1 MSELRKMTRM
11 GGDLRKIAKLLQG
24 KGRNGDTILAHINPD
39 EAALLRDY
47 GGAGT
52 TNPDTGLLEF
62 YDGEEV
68 DFSTGLPT
76 SPNVDFS
83 TGEPV
88 SPIESSETFYAPIVM
103 PDPLEGQIAA
113 PSSLSQPLNF
123 APYVTRTSESTP
135 FDSYRNTLDV
145 LNNIDN
151 PAARSFTGQTPGGMY
166 TLPGEAGT
174 EPVAEKGLLSEIG
187 KGLSKDDKLRL
198 GLGLAGGVQTALTAR
213 KARQGAQEY
222 ANQIRALGQPY
233 AQRGQA
239 ELSAAQRGELSPVGQ
254 QQLDAMRAR
263 AAQAQA
269 QRGGVG
275 AAQAQRAEEEL
286 RQRLNAAREDFG
298 LKLTGIGDQY
308 TAKAI
313 QEGIRA
319 DQEIASLYSSYFGNL
334 MKMAAPTVIQTTQP
348 AKG

>member
-11 GGDLRKIAKLLQG
+11 GGDFRKIAKLLQG

-47 GGAGT
+47 GGSGDI
-52 TNPDTGLLEF
+52 NPETGLMEFEGGPDASTDEMYDTGYGF
-62 YDGEEV
+62 A
-68 DFSTGLPT
+68 
-76 SPNVDFS
+76 
-83 TGEPV
+83 PV
-88 SPIESSETFYAPIVM
+88 QDSREVM
-103 PDPLEGQIAA
+103 PNPLEGQTVA
-113 PSSLSQPLNF
+113 PSSLLQPLNF
-123 APYVTRTSESTP
+123 EPFVPRISESTP
-135 FDSYRNTLDV
+135 VDSYRNTLDV

-151 PAARSFTGQTPGGMY
+151 PAAPAYSRQAPGGMY

-174 EPVAEKGLLSEIG
+174 EPAAEKGLLSEIG

-222 ANQIRALGQPY
+222 ANQIRGLGQPY

-334 MKMAAPTVIQTTQP
+334 MKMATPTVIQATQP

>member
-47 GGAGT
+47 GGSGT
-52 TNPDTGLLEF
+52 INPDTGLLEF
-62 YDGEEV
+62 AGDET
-68 DFSTGLPT
+68 DPITGLPIPSEPLPVGETGGFEGGYDEVPPGLFEGAAYIPPPQPSMFADQYRNQAAT
-76 SPNVDFS
+76 SLIPDRIFS
-83 TGEPV
+83 TPTFA
-88 SPIESSETFYAPIVM
+88 ESQQ
-103 PDPLEGQIAA
+103 QIAQEPLRA
-113 PSSLSQPLNF
+113 AGSADKGFLSG
-123 APYVTRTSESTP
+123 V
-135 FDSYRNTLDV
+135 
-145 LNNIDN
+145 
-151 PAARSFTGQTPGGMY
+151 
-166 TLPGEAGT
+166 
-174 EPVAEKGLLSEIG
+174 
-187 KGLSKDDKLRL
+187 SKDDKLRL

-213 KARQGAQEY
+213 KARQGAQQY
-222 ANQIRALGQPY
+222 ANQFREMAAPY

-286 RQRLNAAREDFG
+286 RQRLNAAREDLG
-298 LKLTGIGDQY
+298 LKLVGIADERVAQ
-308 TAKAI
+308 AI
-313 QEGIRA
+313 KVGIQA
-319 DQEIASLYSSYFGNL
+319 DSEISQLYGNYFGNL
-334 MKMAAPTVIQTTQP
+334 MRMATPTLVQTNQP

>member
-24 KGRNGDTILAHINPD
+24 KGRNGDTILAHINPE

-47 GGAGT
+47 GGSRT

-62 YDGEEV
+62 YDGEEYG
-68 DFSTGLPT
+68 DAGYGLPMPPET
-76 SPNVDFS
+76 VNIPSQEIVSQVAIPEYQDAAYNLPMPPALPEREQFQPFS
-83 TGEPV
+83 REAFMPGPTPVEPV
-88 SPIESSETFYAPIVM
+88 SLGLSAKNIGLP
-103 PDPLEGQIAA
+103 
-113 PSSLSQPLNF
+113 LSQLAGGEG
-123 APYVTRTSESTP
+123 APP
-135 FDSYRNTLDV
+135 
-145 LNNIDN
+145 
-151 PAARSFTGQTPGGMY
+151 Q
-166 TLPGEAGT
+166 EAEEGF
-174 EPVAEKGLLSEIG
+174 LS
-187 KGLSKDDKLRL
+187 GLSKNDKLRL

-222 ANQIRALGQPY
+222 ANQIRGLGQPY

-319 DQEIASLYSSYFGNL
+319 DQEIACLYSSYFGNL
-334 MKMAAPTVIQTTQP
+334 MKMAAPTVIQATQP

>member
-1 MSELRKMTRM
+1 MTRM

-47 GGAGT
+47 GGSGT

-76 SPNVDFS
+76 SSV
-83 TGEPV
+83 
-88 SPIESSETFYAPIVM
+88 ESSETFSPPIVM
-103 PDPLEGQIAA
+103 PEETQGVFSQQAVPEVIVPTETFQPFTQEAFRPGLPPPTPEVQPYTGLRGSDVFPTTAGVRGVG
-113 PSSLSQPLNF
+113 PSAETTQDSGFLS
-123 APYVTRTSESTP
+123 
-135 FDSYRNTLDV
+135 
-145 LNNIDN
+145 
-151 PAARSFTGQTPGGMY
+151 
-166 TLPGEAGT
+166 
-174 EPVAEKGLLSEIG
+174 
-187 KGLSKDDKLRL
+187 GLSKNDKLRL

-334 MKMAAPTVIQTTQP
+334 MKMATPTVIQATQP

>member
-24 KGRNGDTILAHINPD
+24 KGRNGDTILAHINPE

-47 GGAGT
+47 GGSGT

-62 YDGEEV
+62 YAGEEYG
-68 DFSTGLPT
+68 DAGYGLPMPPDIPSDET
-76 SPNVDFS
+76 ISVSNQEIVPQLAGELAYGDAAYGLPMPPALPEREQFQPFS
-83 TGEPV
+83 REAFMPGPTPVEPV
-88 SPIESSETFYAPIVM
+88 SPGLSAKDIGL
-103 PDPLEGQIAA
+103 PLSQQARGAGA
-113 PSSLSQPLNF
+113 PSQETQEGFLS
-123 APYVTRTSESTP
+123 
-135 FDSYRNTLDV
+135 
-145 LNNIDN
+145 
-151 PAARSFTGQTPGGMY
+151 
-166 TLPGEAGT
+166 
-174 EPVAEKGLLSEIG
+174 
-187 KGLSKDDKLRL
+187 GLSKDDKLRL

-334 MKMAAPTVIQTTQP
+334 MKMAAPTVIQATQP

>member
-52 TNPDTGLLEF
+52 ANPDTGLLEF
-62 YDGEEV
+62 YNGDET
-68 DFSTGLPT
+68 DPITGLPT
-76 SPNVDFS
+76 PLEPLPVVETGGFEGGYAEVPPGLFEGSAYTPPPQPSMFADQYRNQAATSLIPDRIFS
-83 TGEPV
+83 TPTFA
-88 SPIESSETFYAPIVM
+88 ESQQ
-103 PDPLEGQIAA
+103 QIAQEPLRA
-113 PSSLSQPLNF
+113 AGSADKGFLSG
-123 APYVTRTSESTP
+123 V
-135 FDSYRNTLDV
+135 
-145 LNNIDN
+145 
-151 PAARSFTGQTPGGMY
+151 
-166 TLPGEAGT
+166 
-174 EPVAEKGLLSEIG
+174 
-187 KGLSKDDKLRL
+187 SKDDKLRL

-213 KARQGAQEY
+213 KARQGAQEA

-334 MKMAAPTVIQTTQP
+334 MKMAAPTVIQATQP

>member
-1 MSELRKMTRM
+1 MTRM

-47 GGAGT
+47 GGSGT
-52 TNPDTGLLEF
+52 INPDTGLLEF
-62 YDGEEV
+62 ASDET
-68 DFSTGLPT
+68 DPITGLPM
-76 SPNVDFS
+76 SSDL
-83 TGEPV
+83 
-88 SPIESSETFYAPIVM
+88 PIDQTDNDLSQELKTVM
-103 PDPLEGQIAA
+103 PNPLEGQTVA

-123 APYVTRTSESTP
+123 EPFVPRISESTP
-135 FDSYRNTLDV
+135 VDSYRNTLDV

-151 PAARSFTGQTPGGMY
+151 PAASAYSRQAPGGMY

-174 EPVAEKGLLSEIG
+174 EPADAEGFLS
-187 KGLSKDDKLRL
+187 GLSKNDKLRL

-213 KARQGAQEY
+213 KARQGSQEY

-334 MKMAAPTVIQTTQP
+334 MKMAAPTVIQATQP

>member
-1 MSELRKMTRM
+1 MTRM

-24 KGRNGDTILAHINPD
+24 KGRNGDTILAHINPE

-62 YDGEEV
+62 YNGEEV

-76 SPNVDFS
+76 SSV
-83 TGEPV
+83 
-88 SPIESSETFYAPIVM
+88 ESSETFSPPIVM
-103 PDPLEGQIAA
+103 SEQAVVPQLAGDLAYGDAAYGLPMPPALPQREVFQPFSREAFMPGPTPVEQVSPGLSAKDIGLPLSQQARGAGA
-113 PSSLSQPLNF
+113 PSQEAEEGFLS
-123 APYVTRTSESTP
+123 
-135 FDSYRNTLDV
+135 
-145 LNNIDN
+145 
-151 PAARSFTGQTPGGMY
+151 
-166 TLPGEAGT
+166 
-174 EPVAEKGLLSEIG
+174 
-187 KGLSKDDKLRL
+187 GLSKNDKLRL

-213 KARQGAQEY
+213 KARQGAQEA

-334 MKMAAPTVIQTTQP
+334 MKMAAPTVIQATQP

>member
-24 KGRNGDTILAHINPD
+24 KGRNGDTILAHINPE
-39 EAALLRDY
+39 EAALLRNY

-62 YDGEEV
+62 YDGEEYG
-68 DFSTGLPT
+68 DAGYGLPMPPET
-76 SPNVDFS
+76 VNIPSQEIVSQVAIPEYQDAAYNLPMPPALPQREQFQPFS
-83 TGEPV
+83 REAFMPGPTPVEPV
-88 SPIESSETFYAPIVM
+88 SPGLSAKNI
-103 PDPLEGQIAA
+103 DLPLSQQARGAGA
-113 PSSLSQPLNF
+113 PSQEEEEGFLS
-123 APYVTRTSESTP
+123 
-135 FDSYRNTLDV
+135 
-145 LNNIDN
+145 
-151 PAARSFTGQTPGGMY
+151 
-166 TLPGEAGT
+166 
-174 EPVAEKGLLSEIG
+174 
-187 KGLSKDDKLRL
+187 GLSKNDKLRL

-213 KARQGAQEY
+213 KARQGAQEA

-319 DQEIASLYSSYFGNL
+319 DQEIASLYSNYFGNL
-334 MKMAAPTVIQTTQP
+334 MKMATPTVIQATQP

>member
-11 GGDLRKIAKLLQG
+11 GGDFRKIAKLLQG

-76 SPNVDFS
+76 SSV
-83 TGEPV
+83 
-88 SPIESSETFYAPIVM
+88 ESSETFSTPIVM
-103 PDPLEGQIAA
+103 PEETQGVFSQQASPEAIVPREIFQPFTQEAFRPGLPPPTPEVQPYTKLGARDIGLP
-113 PSSLSQPLNF
+113 LSQLAGGEG
-123 APYVTRTSESTP
+123 APP
-135 FDSYRNTLDV
+135 
-145 LNNIDN
+145 
-151 PAARSFTGQTPGGMY
+151 Q
-166 TLPGEAGT
+166 EAEEGF
-174 EPVAEKGLLSEIG
+174 LS
-187 KGLSKDDKLRL
+187 GLSKNDKLRL

-222 ANQIRALGQPY
+222 ANQIRGLGQPY

-319 DQEIASLYSSYFGNL
+319 DQEISSLYSSYFGNL
-334 MKMAAPTVIQTTQP
+334 MKMAAPTVIQATQP

>member
-11 GGDLRKIAKLLQG
+11 GGDFRKIAKLLQG

-62 YDGEEV
+62 YDGEEYGDAGYGLPMPPDLPSDQTISV
-68 DFSTGLPT
+68 PSQEIVSQVAAPEISPQIETFQPFTQEAFRPGLPSPTPEISPYTGLRGSDILPAT
-76 SPNVDFS
+76 AGVRGAGPSADA
-83 TGEPV
+83 TQE
-88 SPIESSETFYAPIVM
+88 
-103 PDPLEGQIAA
+103 EGF
-113 PSSLSQPLNF
+113 LS
-123 APYVTRTSESTP
+123 
-135 FDSYRNTLDV
+135 
-145 LNNIDN
+145 
-151 PAARSFTGQTPGGMY
+151 
-166 TLPGEAGT
+166 
-174 EPVAEKGLLSEIG
+174 
-187 KGLSKDDKLRL
+187 GLSKNDKLRL

-222 ANQIRALGQPY
+222 ANQIRSLGQPY

-263 AAQAQA
+263 AAQAQT

-275 AAQAQRAEEEL
+275 VAQAQRAEEEL

>member
-1 MSELRKMTRM
+1 MTRM

-47 GGAGT
+47 GGSGT
-52 TNPDTGLLEF
+52 INPDTGLLEF
-62 YDGEEV
+62 AGEEYE
-68 DFSTGLPT
+68 DAGYGLPMPPDIPSDET
-76 SPNVDFS
+76 ISVSNQEIVPQLAGDLAYGDAAYGLPMPPALPQREVFQPFS
-83 TGEPV
+83 R
-88 SPIESSETFYAPIVM
+88 ETFM
-103 PDPLEGQIAA
+103 PGLTSGAQVSSGLSAKDIGLPLSQQARGAGA
-113 PSSLSQPLNF
+113 PSQETQEGFLS
-123 APYVTRTSESTP
+123 
-135 FDSYRNTLDV
+135 
-145 LNNIDN
+145 
-151 PAARSFTGQTPGGMY
+151 
-166 TLPGEAGT
+166 
-174 EPVAEKGLLSEIG
+174 
-187 KGLSKDDKLRL
+187 GLSKDDKLRL

-222 ANQIRALGQPY
+222 ANQIRGLGQPY

-334 MKMAAPTVIQTTQP
+334 MKMATPTVIQTTQP

>member
-47 GGAGT
+47 GGSGT

-62 YDGEEV
+62 YSGEEYG
-68 DFSTGLPT
+68 DAGYGLPMPPDLPSDET
-76 SPNVDFS
+76 ISVSNQEIVPQLAGELAYGDAAYGLPMPPALPKREQFQPFS
-83 TGEPV
+83 REAFMPGPTPVEPV
-88 SPIESSETFYAPIVM
+88 SPGLSAKNI
-103 PDPLEGQIAA
+103 DLPLSQQARGAGA
-113 PSSLSQPLNF
+113 PSQETQEGFLS
-123 APYVTRTSESTP
+123 
-135 FDSYRNTLDV
+135 
-145 LNNIDN
+145 
-151 PAARSFTGQTPGGMY
+151 
-166 TLPGEAGT
+166 
-174 EPVAEKGLLSEIG
+174 
-187 KGLSKDDKLRL
+187 GLSKDDKLRL

-286 RQRLNAAREDFG
+286 RQRLNATREDFG

-319 DQEIASLYSSYFGNL
+319 DQEIASLYSNYFGNL
-334 MKMAAPTVIQTTQP
+334 MKMAAPTVIQATQP

>member
-1 MSELRKMTRM
+1 MTRM

-24 KGRNGDTILAHINPD
+24 KGRNGDTILAHINPE
-39 EAALLRDY
+39 EAALLRNY

-62 YDGEEV
+62 NDTII
-68 DFSTGLPT
+68 DRFTG
-76 SPNVDFS
+76 D
-83 TGEPV
+83 PV
-88 SPIESSETFYAPIVM
+88 SSKDSTTEFFVPIQIQPPAFNESYVPQVAIPESETTLYNQEIPAALGEGVSREQFEPFSRAAFMPGPRTDFRSSE
-103 PDPLEGQIAA
+103 PDTIAEA
-113 PSSLSQPLNF
+113 IGLGLS
-123 APYVTRTSESTP
+123 
-135 FDSYRNTLDV
+135 
-145 LNNIDN
+145 
-151 PAARSFTGQTPGGMY
+151 
-166 TLPGEAGT
+166 GEARGAGAPPQ
-174 EPVAEKGLLSEIG
+174 EEEEGFLS
-187 KGLSKDDKLRL
+187 GLSKNDKLRL

-213 KARQGAQEY
+213 KARQGAQEA

-334 MKMAAPTVIQTTQP
+334 MKMAAPTVIQATQP

>member
-76 SPNVDFS
+76 SSV
-83 TGEPV
+83 
-88 SPIESSETFYAPIVM
+88 ESSETFSPPIVM
-103 PDPLEGQIAA
+103 PEETQGVFSQQAVPEVIVPTETFQPFTQEAFRPGLPPPTPEISPYTGLRGSDILPATAGVRGAGPSADATQEEGF
-113 PSSLSQPLNF
+113 LS
-123 APYVTRTSESTP
+123 
-135 FDSYRNTLDV
+135 
-145 LNNIDN
+145 
-151 PAARSFTGQTPGGMY
+151 
-166 TLPGEAGT
+166 
-174 EPVAEKGLLSEIG
+174 
-187 KGLSKDDKLRL
+187 GLSKNDKLRL

-222 ANQIRALGQPY
+222 ANQIRSLGQPY

>member
-47 GGAGT
+47 GGSGDI
-52 TNPDTGLLEF
+52 NPETGLMEFEGGPDASTDEMYDTGYGF
-62 YDGEEV
+62 A
-68 DFSTGLPT
+68 
-76 SPNVDFS
+76 
-83 TGEPV
+83 PV
-88 SPIESSETFYAPIVM
+88 QDSREVM
-103 PDPLEGQIAA
+103 PNPLGDQPVA
-113 PSSLSQPLNF
+113 PSSLSQPLNL
-123 APYVTRTSESTP
+123 APYVPRISESTP
-135 FDSYRNTLDV
+135 IDSYRNTLDV

-151 PAARSFTGQTPGGMY
+151 PAARVFTGQTPGGMY

-174 EPVAEKGLLSEIG
+174 EPADEKGFLSEIG

-222 ANQIRALGQPY
+222 ANQIRGLGQPY

>member
-1 MSELRKMTRM
+1 MTRM

-24 KGRNGDTILAHINPD
+24 KGRNGDTILAHINPE

-62 YDGEEV
+62 YAGEEYG
-68 DFSTGLPT
+68 DAGYGLPMPPET
-76 SPNVDFS
+76 VNIPSQEIVSQVAIPEYQDAAYNLPMPPALPEREAFQPFS
-83 TGEPV
+83 REAFMPGPTPVEQV
-88 SPIESSETFYAPIVM
+88 SPGLSAKDIGL
-103 PDPLEGQIAA
+103 PLSQQARGAGA
-113 PSSLSQPLNF
+113 PSQEAEEGFLS
-123 APYVTRTSESTP
+123 
-135 FDSYRNTLDV
+135 
-145 LNNIDN
+145 
-151 PAARSFTGQTPGGMY
+151 
-166 TLPGEAGT
+166 
-174 EPVAEKGLLSEIG
+174 
-187 KGLSKDDKLRL
+187 GLSKNDKLRL

-334 MKMAAPTVIQTTQP
+334 MKMATPTVIQTTQP
-348 AKG
+348 VRVK

>member
-1 MSELRKMTRM
+1 MTRM

-24 KGRNGDTILAHINPD
+24 KGRNGDTILAHINPE
-39 EAALLRDY
+39 EAALLRNY

-62 YDGEEV
+62 YDGEEYG
-68 DFSTGLPT
+68 DAGYGLPMPPET
-76 SPNVDFS
+76 VNIPSQEIVSQVAIPEYQDAAYNLPMPPALPQREQFQPFS
-83 TGEPV
+83 REAFMPGPTPVEPV
-88 SPIESSETFYAPIVM
+88 SPGLSAKNI
-103 PDPLEGQIAA
+103 DLPLSQQARGAGA
-113 PSSLSQPLNF
+113 PSQEEEEGFLS
-123 APYVTRTSESTP
+123 
-135 FDSYRNTLDV
+135 
-145 LNNIDN
+145 
-151 PAARSFTGQTPGGMY
+151 
-166 TLPGEAGT
+166 
-174 EPVAEKGLLSEIG
+174 
-187 KGLSKDDKLRL
+187 GLSKNDKLRL

-213 KARQGAQEY
+213 KARQGAQEA

-319 DQEIASLYSSYFGNL
+319 DQEIASLYSNYFGNL
-334 MKMAAPTVIQTTQP
+334 MKMATPTVIQATQP

>member
-47 GGAGT
+47 GGSGDI
-52 TNPDTGLLEF
+52 NPETGLMEFEGGPDASTDEMYDTGYGF
-62 YDGEEV
+62 A
-68 DFSTGLPT
+68 
-76 SPNVDFS
+76 
-83 TGEPV
+83 PV
-88 SPIESSETFYAPIVM
+88 QDSREVM
-103 PDPLEGQIAA
+103 PNPLGDQPVA
-113 PSSLSQPLNF
+113 PSLLSQPLNF
-123 APYVTRTSESTP
+123 EPFVPRISESTP
-135 FDSYRNTLDV
+135 VDSYRNTLDV

-151 PAARSFTGQTPGGMY
+151 PAARVFTGQTPGGMY

-174 EPVAEKGLLSEIG
+174 EPAATEGFLS
-187 KGLSKDDKLRL
+187 GLSKNDKLRL

-222 ANQIRALGQPY
+222 ANQIRGLGQPY

-269 QRGGVG
+269 QRGNVG

-334 MKMAAPTVIQTTQP
+334 MKMAAPTVIQSTQP

>member
-24 KGRNGDTILAHINPD
+24 KGRNGDTILAHINPE

-47 GGAGT
+47 GGSGT

-62 YDGEEV
+62 YAGEEYGDAGYELPMPPETV
-68 DFSTGLPT
+68 NIPSQEIVSQVAIPEYQDAAYNLPMPPALPEREQFQPFSREAFMPGPT
-76 SPNVDFS
+76 PV
-83 TGEPV
+83 EPV
-88 SPIESSETFYAPIVM
+88 SPGLSAKDIGL
-103 PDPLEGQIAA
+103 PLSQQARGAGA
-113 PSSLSQPLNF
+113 PSQETQEGFLS
-123 APYVTRTSESTP
+123 
-135 FDSYRNTLDV
+135 
-145 LNNIDN
+145 
-151 PAARSFTGQTPGGMY
+151 
-166 TLPGEAGT
+166 
-174 EPVAEKGLLSEIG
+174 
-187 KGLSKDDKLRL
+187 GLSKDDKLRL

-334 MKMAAPTVIQTTQP
+334 MKMAAPTVIQATQP

>member
-62 YDGEEV
+62 YNGEEYGDAGYGLPMPPDLPSDQTISV
-68 DFSTGLPT
+68 PSQEIVSQVAAPEIAPQTEIFQPFTQEAFRPGLPPPTPEISPYTGLRGSDVFPDT
-76 SPNVDFS
+76 SSVRGAGPSADA
-83 TGEPV
+83 TQE
-88 SPIESSETFYAPIVM
+88 
-103 PDPLEGQIAA
+103 EGF
-113 PSSLSQPLNF
+113 LS
-123 APYVTRTSESTP
+123 
-135 FDSYRNTLDV
+135 
-145 LNNIDN
+145 
-151 PAARSFTGQTPGGMY
+151 
-166 TLPGEAGT
+166 
-174 EPVAEKGLLSEIG
+174 
-187 KGLSKDDKLRL
+187 GLSKNDKLRL

-213 KARQGAQEY
+213 KARQGAQEA

-334 MKMAAPTVIQTTQP
+334 MKMATPTVIQTTQP
-348 AKG
+348 VKI

>member
-1 MSELRKMTRM
+1 MTRM

-24 KGRNGDTILAHINPD
+24 KGRNGDTILAHINPE

-47 GGAGT
+47 GGSGT

-62 YDGEEV
+62 YNGDET
-68 DFSTGLPT
+68 DPITGLPT
-76 SPNVDFS
+76 SSV
-83 TGEPV
+83 
-88 SPIESSETFYAPIVM
+88 ESSETFSTPIVM
-103 PDPLEGQIAA
+103 PDEKQGVFSQQVSPEAIVPRETFQPFTQEAFRPGLPPPTSEVQPYTKLGARDIGL
-113 PSSLSQPLNF
+113 PLSQLAGGEG
-123 APYVTRTSESTP
+123 APP
-135 FDSYRNTLDV
+135 
-145 LNNIDN
+145 
-151 PAARSFTGQTPGGMY
+151 Q
-166 TLPGEAGT
+166 EAEEGF
-174 EPVAEKGLLSEIG
+174 LS
-187 KGLSKDDKLRL
+187 GLSKNDKLRL

-334 MKMAAPTVIQTTQP
+334 MKMATPTVIQATQP

>member
-47 GGAGT
+47 GGSGT
-52 TNPDTGLLEF
+52 INPDTGLLEF
-62 YDGEEV
+62 AGEEYG
-68 DFSTGLPT
+68 DAGYGLPMPPDIPSDET
-76 SPNVDFS
+76 ISVSNQEIVPQLVGELAYGDAAYGLPMPPELPQREVFQPFS
-83 TGEPV
+83 REAFMPGPTPVEQV
-88 SPIESSETFYAPIVM
+88 SPGLSAKDIGLPFSQQAR
-103 PDPLEGQIAA
+103 GAGA
-113 PSSLSQPLNF
+113 PSQEAEEGFLS
-123 APYVTRTSESTP
+123 
-135 FDSYRNTLDV
+135 
-145 LNNIDN
+145 
-151 PAARSFTGQTPGGMY
+151 
-166 TLPGEAGT
+166 
-174 EPVAEKGLLSEIG
+174 
-187 KGLSKDDKLRL
+187 GLSKDDKLRL

-213 KARQGAQEY
+213 KARQGAQEA

-334 MKMAAPTVIQTTQP
+334 MKMATPTVIQTTQP
-348 AKG
+348 VRVK

>member
-24 KGRNGDTILAHINPD
+24 KGRNSDTILAHINPD

-47 GGAGT
+47 GGSGT

-62 YDGEEV
+62 YAGEEYG
-68 DFSTGLPT
+68 DAGYGLPMPPDIPSDGT
-76 SPNVDFS
+76 ISVSNQEIVPQLAGELAYGDAAYGLPMPPALPQREAFQPFS
-83 TGEPV
+83 REAFMPGPTPVEQV
-88 SPIESSETFYAPIVM
+88 SPGLSAKDIGLP
-103 PDPLEGQIAA
+103 
-113 PSSLSQPLNF
+113 LSQLAGGEG
-123 APYVTRTSESTP
+123 APP
-135 FDSYRNTLDV
+135 
-145 LNNIDN
+145 
-151 PAARSFTGQTPGGMY
+151 Q
-166 TLPGEAGT
+166 EAEEGF
-174 EPVAEKGLLSEIG
+174 LS
-187 KGLSKDDKLRL
+187 GLSKNDKLRL

-213 KARQGAQEY
+213 KARQGSQEY
-222 ANQIRALGQPY
+222 ANQIRGLGQPY

-334 MKMAAPTVIQTTQP
+334 MKMAAPTVIQATQP

>member
-39 EAALLRDY
+39 EAALLRNY

-52 TNPDTGLLEF
+52 ANPDTGLLEF
-62 YDGEEV
+62 YDGEEYG
-68 DFSTGLPT
+68 DAGYGLPMPPET
-76 SPNVDFS
+76 VNIPSQEIVSQVAIPEYQDAAYNLPMPPALPEREQFQPFS
-83 TGEPV
+83 REAFMPGPTPVEPV
-88 SPIESSETFYAPIVM
+88 SPGLSAKNI
-103 PDPLEGQIAA
+103 DLPLSQQARGAGA
-113 PSSLSQPLNF
+113 PSQETQEGFLS
-123 APYVTRTSESTP
+123 
-135 FDSYRNTLDV
+135 
-145 LNNIDN
+145 
-151 PAARSFTGQTPGGMY
+151 
-166 TLPGEAGT
+166 
-174 EPVAEKGLLSEIG
+174 
-187 KGLSKDDKLRL
+187 GLSKDDKLRL

-334 MKMAAPTVIQTTQP
+334 MKMAAPTVIQATQP
-348 AKG
+348 AKS

>member
-11 GGDLRKIAKLLQG
+11 GGDFRKIAKLLQG

-62 YDGEEV
+62 YGDEEYG
-68 DFSTGLPT
+68 DAGYGLPMPPDLPSDQTTPVPSKAVISQLAIPDFQDAGYGLPMPPPLPENVQNQPFSREEFMPGIT
-76 SPNVDFS
+76 SSP
-83 TGEPV
+83 TV
-88 SPIESSETFYAPIVM
+88 SRGLSARDIGLP
-103 PDPLEGQIAA
+103 
-113 PSSLSQPLNF
+113 LSQDARGAG
-123 APYVTRTSESTP
+123 APPQEEEG
-135 FDSYRNTLDV
+135 F
-145 LNNIDN
+145 
-151 PAARSFTGQTPGGMY
+151 
-166 TLPGEAGT
+166 
-174 EPVAEKGLLSEIG
+174 LS
-187 KGLSKDDKLRL
+187 GLSKNDKLRL

-254 QQLDAMRAR
+254 QQLDAIRAR